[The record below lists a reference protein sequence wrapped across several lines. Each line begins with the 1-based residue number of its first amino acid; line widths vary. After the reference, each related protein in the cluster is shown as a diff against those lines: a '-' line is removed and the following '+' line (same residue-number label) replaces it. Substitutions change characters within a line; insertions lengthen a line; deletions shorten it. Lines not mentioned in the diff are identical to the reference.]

1 MEAIYPWKSI
11 SMRTRSAPT
20 HMRSMLQQ
28 GQAALLVLAFVVG
41 QVGSFVHAAFER
53 HTVCSEHGE
62 IVHVPHGMPEH
73 GHVAPGTPALAD
85 EHARAPRDL
94 DAIRDGAAAGDEHA
108 HEHCYLCPASR
119 EPLTPRPSGDALAA
133 VMPAAVAFALPAVV
147 ATSDRARYIIAP
159 KTSPPV

>member
-1 MEAIYPWKSI
+1 
-11 SMRTRSAPT
+11 
-20 HMRSMLQQ
+20 MLQQ

-62 IVHVPHGMPEH
+62 IVHVPHGTPEH
-73 GHVAPGTPALAD
+73 GRVAPSTVETIDTGGTGGLAN
-85 EHARAPRDL
+85 AQAPRDL
-94 DAIRDGAAAGDEHA
+94 DAVRDGSAAGDEHA

-119 EPLTPRPSGDALAA
+119 ESLTPGPSGDAVAA
-133 VMPAAVAFALPAVV
+133 VMPAVVPFSLPAVV
-147 ATSDRARYIIAP
+147 TTSDRARYIIAP

>member
-1 MEAIYPWKSI
+1 
-11 SMRTRSAPT
+11 
-20 HMRSMLQQ
+20 MLQQ

-73 GHVAPGTPALAD
+73 GHVAPGTVEVAD
-85 EHARAPRDL
+85 AQAPRDL
-94 DAIRDGAAAGDEHA
+94 DAVRDGSAAGDEHA

-119 EPLTPRPSGDALAA
+119 ESLTPGPSGDAVAA
-133 VMPAAVAFALPAVV
+133 VMPAAVRFSLPAVV